1 MEEELNLKEFFKG
14 IWKRKKIIIIMTIIF
29 FIIGLLNSTDT
40 IELPLSKKEEVKIDE
55 IYAKTTFM
63 VLQKE
68 EYVIDDTAVNG
79 FLRLLTSNRI
89 MNAAIEKF
97 ELDITPEELR
107 ESVKVDRLAY
117 TEVLRIG
124 ISNKELKDV
133 SLELLQYFLDVMDT
147 ELKNIY
153 QVSGIYMLDGPM
165 MLELEEEEE
174 DDVDVSVQPQKETKV
189 SVKNVV
195 VITLA
200 GFILGTVVVIGLE
213 FIDGTIK
220 NKEQIINQLELENL
234 GILNAKDINNEECY
248 REVKLN
254 MADNKVVLISELTN
268 NLINDIVS
276 KISELYSKYGKKVAM
291 VDISEDSLKVY
302 NESGKEIKSADK
314 NLVELL
320 ETEEMVS
327 FIKNLQE
334 KFDFVLVK
342 GKNISTS
349 INTLAMSKFV
359 DGVVCVVEERKT
371 KLKILSEVKRNLL
384 KIDSKIIG
392 TIIVKK

>member
-1 MEEELNLKEFFKG
+1 MEEELNLKEFLKG
-14 IWKRKKIIIIMTIIF
+14 ILKRKKIIIVTTIIF
-29 FIIGLLNSTDT
+29 LIIGLLNSTDT
-40 IELPLSKKEEVKIDE
+40 IELPLVKKEEEKIDE

-97 ELDITPEELR
+97 ELDITAEELK

-117 TEVLRIG
+117 TEVIRIG
-124 ISNKELKDV
+124 IANEELKEV

-153 QVSGIYMLDGPM
+153 QVSGIYMLDLPM
-165 MLELEEEEE
+165 MLELE
-174 DDVDVSVQPQKETKV
+174 DVSEDQVDVQPQKETKF

-200 GFILGTVVVIGLE
+200 GFVLGAVIVIGLE
-213 FIDGTIK
+213 FVDGSIK
-220 NKEQIINQLELENL
+220 NKDQIINQLELENL
-234 GILNAKDINNEECY
+234 GVLDVKNINDEECY
-248 REVKLN
+248 REIKLN
-254 MADNKVVLISELTN
+254 MVSNKVVLISELVNNPTN
-268 NLINDIVS
+268 EIVT
-276 KISELYSKYGKKVAM
+276 KISELYSKYGKKVATI
-291 VDISEDSLKVY
+291 DISEDSLKVY
-302 NESGKEIKSADK
+302 DQLGKEVKNADK

-320 ETEEMVS
+320 ETEKMVS
-327 FIKNLQE
+327 FIENLQD
-334 KFDFVLVK
+334 KYDFILVK
-342 GKNISTS
+342 GKNIFTS

-359 DGVVCVVEERKT
+359 DGVVCVVQERKT
-371 KLKILSEVKRNLL
+371 KLKVLSEVKRNLL